1 MDSDLSESLVFEEKG
16 DGDEQHSEP
25 RDDDE
30 QKTEPAP
37 PMHFKHA
44 VVVKWWEDMVE
55 KAHKR
60 HDALRDE
67 LEKSAAATAR
77 AAGAPHTGINR
88 VAFTDQLRVG
98 IAVHLTTRD
107 GVCTRGVD
115 DDKICPL
122 RFPRIKQTHSDSLK
136 KMRDETRVTK
146 PTLIEGLSKGECIF
160 PNRLRV
166 EDAWRVMK
174 RYDPNSED
182 EDQRWKYHAG
192 DIVEVRGLDM
202 RWHMGVVTFARQSEA
217 KEDDNEK
224 DDDCDKEKQ
233 LVNVVRPNDRM
244 DIGND
249 ANEVRVPADAVR
261 LLFGRKPFLW
271 QQVRGTHVPPVKG
284 EPLTKFISYCQY
296 ALLLAEEKMR
306 YEEFHPDDYLE
317 VGWKDWARK
326 KFQEWVDGPGNDED
340 TGRSTH
346 HSPEFKKYYEA
357 FHKVRISL
365 PSSL

>member
-1 MDSDLSESLVFEEKG
+1 
-16 DGDEQHSEP
+16 
-25 RDDDE
+25 
-30 QKTEPAP
+30 
-37 PMHFKHA
+37 MHFKHA
-44 VVVKWWEDMVE
+44 VVVKWWEEMVE

-67 LEKSAAATAR
+67 LKKSAPATAH
-77 AAGAPHTGINR
+77 AAGAPHTGIKR
-88 VAFTDQLRVG
+88 LAFTDQLRVG

-115 DDKICPL
+115 DEKICPL

-146 PTLIEGLSKGECIF
+146 PTPIEGVGEGECIF

-174 RYDPNSED
+174 HYDPIPED
-182 EDQRWKYHAG
+182 EDKRWKYHAG

-202 RWHMGVVTFARQSEA
+202 RWHMGVVTFARGSQDEVREEKIREKTARSWGKIRDSARKPSQSEA

-317 VGWKDWARK
+317 VGWKDWARE
-326 KFQEWVDGPGNDED
+326 KFQKWVEGPGNDED
-340 TGRSTH
+340 TGRSKH